1 MPELAYVN
9 GVVGPIEQAVV
20 SVEDRGY
27 QFGDAVYEVIASYNG
42 RLFYLEAHMR
52 RLACSLA
59 ALQYP
64 AVDLEA
70 LQTAL
75 LDLYG
80 QAQLP
85 RAAVYIQ
92 VSRGVAPRNHAYDE
106 TLKPQIVMTV
116 REIGDMPTQ
125 YRQEGVAVMSVP
137 DTRWG
142 RCDIKTVQLLAN
154 SMAKQQALSQG
165 LFDAIFVASDGTVR
179 EATSSNVM
187 IVSQDKVITHPLE
200 EIILP
205 GITRSQV
212 LRLAA
217 AGTIESE
224 ERYYDIQELYAA
236 QEVMLTGTITEV
248 LPVVR
253 VDDHTIGDGRVGPVA
268 RQLLASLHDEI
279 KGV

>member
-42 RLFYLEAHMR
+42 RLFYLEAHMQ
-52 RLACSLA
+52 RLARSLT
-59 ALQYP
+59 ALQYT

-70 LQTAL
+70 LQATV
-75 LDLYG
+75 LDLYD

-92 VSRGVAPRNHAYDE
+92 VSRGVAPRNHAYDDAL
-106 TLKPQIVMTV
+106 TPQIVMTV
-116 REIGDMPTQ
+116 REIGDMPVE
-125 YRQEGVAVMSVP
+125 YRQQGVGVMSVP

-154 SMAKQQALSQG
+154 SMAKQQALDRG
-165 LFDAIFVASDGTVR
+165 LFDAIFVAPDGTVR

-187 IVSQDKVITHPLE
+187 IVSQGKVITHPLE

-217 AGTIESE
+217 TGTIKTE
-224 ERYYDIQELYAA
+224 ERYYDIEELYAA
-236 QEVMLTGTITEV
+236 QEVLLTGTITEV

-253 VDDHTIGDGRVGPVA
+253 VDDRPIGDGRVGPVA

-279 KGV
+279 KGA